1 MKRSIIIGFATLSLL
16 ALIISSCVKE
26 TPDAPPVT
34 TIPFDPDKVV
44 TIAEIKQMF
53 ADSGGVY
60 TFTDIYS
67 VYVTVVM
74 DEKSGNIYK
83 SSYVQD
89 ATGAIQLN
97 CFNTSGLYL
106 GDSVRLLLKG
116 ATLDNYHD
124 LYQLQNINTGESVYK
139 IKTNNFIEPEVVTI
153 SELSGNIDYYQSRAI
168 KLEEVQFVEAELG
181 TTYADAVNLADLN
194 RTLEDCNGSS
204 IIARTSGYAS
214 FAGDTIP
221 EGNGSIVAIASVYN
235 GTPQL
240 VLRGVD
246 DILLTDERCGGG
258 TGGEPIDPVAEVN
271 EEFNSVSDYED
282 VNIEGWTNIIVEGTR
297 KWQGK
302 SFSSN
307 KYAQSTGYNSGL
319 AAMETWFITPP
330 VINTNGDKKLN
341 FKSAMAYWEHTGEPF
356 TLLASTDFD
365 GSNFDVANWTELSA
379 TLPDA
384 GSGNYTWL
392 ESGEVSLANFVGNVA
407 IAFKYVGS
415 DTESTSI
422 QIDDVTI
429 NTEGGGGGGGGTI
442 DPVAEVNE
450 AFDSV
455 VNYED
460 IDLEGW
466 TNVMLEGTRRWQG
479 KEFDANKYA
488 QATGYNSGL
497 AAMETWLVTPPV
509 INTSGDKKLNF
520 TCAMAYWEHTG
531 DPLEVLAST
540 DFDGTNLET
549 ATWTALAPILP
560 NSGSTNYTFIESGE
574 IDLSGFT
581 GNVSIAFKYVGSDS
595 ESTSIQIDDV
605 SIVSGK

>member
-1 MKRSIIIGFATLSLL
+1 MKRSIIIGFASLSLI

-26 TPDAPPVT
+26 KPDAPPVT
-34 TIPFDPDKVV
+34 TIPFDPDKVL
-44 TIAEIKQMF
+44 TIAEIKEIYS
-53 ADSGGVY
+53 DSGGVY
-60 TFTDIYS
+60 TFTDVYS

-97 CFNTSGLYL
+97 CLNTSGLYL
-106 GDSVRLLLKG
+106 GDSVRLLLQG
-116 ATLDNYHD
+116 ATIDNYHD
-124 LYQLQNINTGESVYK
+124 LFQLQNINTGESVYK
-139 IKTNNFIEPEVVTI
+139 VKTNNFIEPEVVTI
-153 SELSGNIDYYQSRAI
+153 GELSGNIDYYQSRAI
-168 KLEEVQFVEAELG
+168 KLEGVQFVEAELG
-181 TTYADAVNLADLN
+181 NTYADAVNLIDLN
-194 RTLEDCNGSS
+194 RTLEDCNGNS

-214 FAGDTIP
+214 FAGDIIP

-246 DILLTDERCGGG
+246 EILLTEDRCGGG

-271 EEFNSVSDYED
+271 EVFNGVNDYED
-282 VNIEGWTNIIVEGTR
+282 VNIEGWSNIIVDGTR

-319 AAMETWFITPP
+319 ASMETWLITPP

-341 FKSAMAYWEHTGEPF
+341 FKSAMAYWEHNGEPF
-356 TLLASTDFD
+356 TVLASTNFD
-365 GSNFDVANWTELSA
+365 GSNFDVATWTELSA

-384 GSGNYTWL
+384 GSGNYTWV

-407 IAFKYVGS
+407 VAFKYVGS

-422 QIDDVTI
+422 TLDDVTI

-455 VNYED
+455 VDYED
-460 IDLEGW
+460 VDIIGW
-466 TNVMLEGTRRWQG
+466 TNVMFDGTRKWQG
-479 KEFDANKYA
+479 KSFDANKYV
-488 QATGYNSGL
+488 QATAYNSGL
-497 AAMETWLVTPPV
+497 ASMETWLITPPV
-509 INTSGDKKLNF
+509 INTSGDKVLTFKS
-520 TCAMAYWEHTG
+520 AMAYWEHNG
-531 DPLEVLAST
+531 EPLTVLAST
-540 DFDGTNLET
+540 DFDGTNVET
-549 ATWTALAPILP
+549 ATWTPLSPTLA
-560 NSGSTNYTFIESGE
+560 NSGSGNYTFVESGE
-574 IDLSGFT
+574 VDLSGFA
-581 GNVSIAFKYVGSDS
+581 GNVAIAFKYIGSDT